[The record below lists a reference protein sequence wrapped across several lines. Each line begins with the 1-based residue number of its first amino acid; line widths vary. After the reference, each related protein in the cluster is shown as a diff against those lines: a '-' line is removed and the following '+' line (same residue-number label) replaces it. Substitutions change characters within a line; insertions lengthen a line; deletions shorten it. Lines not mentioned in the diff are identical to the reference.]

1 MGTADLGIENKG
13 ACALFLLKFWF
24 DFSQPSHGDKA
35 ANPEVLRWVNELSK
49 LRKEL
54 KGELVLKY
62 YADIADKSGN
72 ICCKANG
79 AQQNT
84 S

>member
-1 MGTADLGIENKG
+1 MRCGSRARKRLSFALNPALTA
-13 ACALFLLKFWF
+13 F
-24 DFSQPSHGDKA
+24 QPSHGDKA

-49 LRKEL
+49 LRKDL
-54 KGELVLKY
+54 KGELLLSCRANVTTASVY
-62 YADIADKSGN
+62 

>member
-1 MGTADLGIENKG
+1 MESED
-13 ACALFLLKFWF
+13 ACAWF
-24 DFSQPSHGDKA
+24 KVLVRSGFQPSHGDKA

-49 LRKEL
+49 LRKDL
-54 KGELVLKY
+54 KGELVLKCS
-62 YADIADKSGN
+62 ANIAAVSMY

>member
-1 MGTADLGIENKG
+1 MPVHFFYFFASILV
-13 ACALFLLKFWF
+13 CLF
-24 DFSQPSHGDKA
+24 QPSHGDKA
-35 ANPEVLRWVNELSK
+35 TNPEVLRWVNELSK
-49 LRKEL
+49 LRKDL
-54 KGELVLKY
+54 KGELVLKC
-62 YADIADKSGN
+62 YADIADNSGC